1 MLVVSYFRGDNTTVS
16 QYKSFSVSGSGFL
29 FIIGPNDFSRYRA
42 LGRTGLT
49 LSFLFVISKTI
60 IQNTIFKKQ
69 SNKMCVLCRGKRYA
83 YRTKS

>member
-1 MLVVSYFRGDNTTVS
+1 MLVVSYFHDDNTTVS
-16 QYKSFSVSGSGFL
+16 QYKSFSVSGSGLL

-60 IQNTIFKKQ
+60 IQYITIFKKQ

-83 YRTKS
+83 

>member
-1 MLVVSYFRGDNTTVS
+1 MLVVSYFCGDNTTVS
-16 QYKSFSVSGSGFL
+16 QYKRFSVSGSGFL

-60 IQNTIFKKQ
+60 IQYITIFKKQ
-69 SNKMCVLCRGKRYA
+69 NNKMCVLCRGKSYA
-83 YRTKS
+83 